1 MTVPIKTQQ
10 LYNERNQILKQ
21 ERDGLIQKRQA
32 KNLNHAYTRILDLVD
47 NDSFA
52 EIDQNIIHQCQN
64 FDMNQKTIYGDG
76 VITGFAKINERDI
89 YLFSHDAVF
98 LGGALGTAFAKKV
111 CKVMELANQNGCPLI
126 GLNESSG
133 ARIQEGVSSLAGYA
147 DIFYK
152 NVKLSGVVP
161 QISLILG
168 PCAGG
173 AVYSPALTD
182 FVIMVNKQSYMFITG
197 PDVVKS
203 VTGETVSFEE
213 LGGALMHNQDSGV
226 AHLIAN
232 SDEEAFSLCQ
242 TLLSY
247 LPSNNLELPPF
258 IEVGDEAIPASS
270 NFLDELIPNDP
281 SKSYNMIEVIKAIVD
296 FEELFEISSFFAPNI
311 ITAFAR
317 IGGNTVG
324 VVANQ
329 PNYLAGVLDIN
340 ASVKGA
346 RFIRFCD
353 AFNIPI
359 LTFVDVP
366 GYLPGTNQERNGI
379 IRHGA
384 KLLYAYCE
392 ASVAKLTVITRKAYG
407 GAYDVMGSK
416 NVGADFNIA
425 WPNAEI
431 AVMGASGAVNILY
444 RKELSNSKN
453 PAILKDEL
461 IENYQ
466 NCFSNPY
473 VAAEQGFV
481 DTVIQPSSTRNL
493 LINLLKINQNKRIP
507 LPNRKH
513 GNIPL

>member
-1 MTVPIKTQQ
+1 MPKNPQH
-10 LYNERNQILKQ
+10 LYNKRNQILKQ
-21 ERDGLIQKRQA
+21 ERDDLIKKRQA

-64 FDMNQKTIYGDG
+64 FDMNQKIIYGDG

-232 SDEEAFSLCQ
+232 SDEEAFNLCQ

-258 IEVGDEAIPASS
+258 IEVGDEAIPESS
-270 NFLDELIPNDP
+270 NLLDEMIPNDP

-296 FEELFEISSFFAPNI
+296 FEELFEISGFFAPNI

-324 VVANQ
+324 IVANQ

-366 GYLPGTNQERNGI
+366 GYLPGTNQEKNGI

-407 GAYDVMGSK
+407 GAFDVMGSK

-444 RKELSNSKN
+444 RKELSNCKD

-493 LINLLKINQNKRIP
+493 LINLLKLNQNKRIP

-513 GNIPL
+513 DNIPL